1 MISWKDSILV
11 FGGNSNEHGVQSFN
25 TTLNSWSVLNAGISP
40 VCLVKTSCILLPKN
54 HVMVVGGNKSIAI
67 FDIQTNSW
75 EKLENTKYDRFGSVL
90 VELNGRFFMI
100 GGKKVTGSE
109 EFHYDTKTW
118 TEVEATPI
126 HRPYVS
132 SALALPGVNFI
143 NILRTNFT
151 YKFFVRTLFW
161 QLFFSYMC
169 IEKAA

>member
-40 VCLVKTSCILLPKN
+40 VPFLKTSCILLPKN
-54 HVMVVGGNKSIAI
+54 HVMVVGFDKTIAI

-75 EKLENTKYDRFGSVL
+75 EKLENTKYDRVGSVL

-100 GGKKVTGSE
+100 GGKEVTGSE

-118 TEVEATPI
+118 TEVEAIPI
-126 HRPYVS
+126 NRPYFS